1 MYFTGNDAYQNF
13 LVFTPILSLL
23 TLDSNKNVTNCM
35 LTGISPEKIKP
46 FNNNLELTMSTLAN
60 GRVTFKSNNSVLV
73 QKDSSS
79 LYSNFIL
86 NLYIAYESNN

>member
-1 MYFTGNDAYQNF
+1 M
-13 LVFTPILSLL
+13 LL
-23 TLDSNKNVTNCM
+23 HAHR
-35 LTGISPEKIKP
+35 ISPEKIKP

-60 GRVTFKSNNSVLV
+60 GRVTLKSNNFVLV
-73 QKDSSS
+73 KKDSSS